1 MKIKRRFQKK
11 DFIVTLSIE
20 ELKEELIVEIEA
32 ENGDHI
38 EDAMPSFFQYRYHV
52 SPNFHDYYELSH
64 QKFIKERYQ
73 HRESVYSNEIKGK
86 IETII
91 FNPYKNQK
99 TVCVKHYKKR
109 KEVEEEISIFLL
121 VELQTYSASKEL
133 MTMILGDDGDKELH
147 RVTFYERHN
156 TSIIEMLD
164 GVVIKKDVSP
174 KGICYATIKI
184 SKENAREL
192 RRHRD
197 IKDVELL

>member
-20 ELKEELIVEIEA
+20 EKQDELVVEIEA

-38 EDAMPSFFQYRYHV
+38 EDAAPSFFQYRFHV

-64 QKFIKERYQ
+64 QKFVKERYQ
-73 HRESVYSNEIKGK
+73 HRDNEYSDAIKGK
-86 IETII
+86 IETVI
-91 FNPYKNQK
+91 FNPYKKQK

-121 VELQTYSASKEL
+121 VELQTFTANKEL

-147 RVTFYERHN
+147 RVTFYEKHN
-156 TSIIEMLD
+156 TSVVEMLG
-164 GVVIKKDVSP
+164 GVVIKKEISP
-174 KGICYATIKI
+174 KGVCYATIKI
-184 SKENAREL
+184 SKEHAREL
-192 RRHRD
+192 KRHRD
-197 IKDVELL
+197 VKDVELI